1 MKMWGVKLE
10 RIYMLYTIPESGEVV
25 DSVFE

>member
-10 RIYMLYTIPESGEVV
+10 RIYMLSTIPESGEVV